1 MHNAPHAQL
10 GPGGDFEPW
19 ELDLVRRLIRDF
31 VTEWRPPCDVEF
43 DDLFQECLAHWWSQR
58 DRYDEARGA
67 SRKTFLRKV
76 VRGKLRDLARGWRAG
91 KRGFGHLPLS
101 LDAPASAHDRD
112 GRSLG
117 DILPSQERLEADL
130 ASLLDLR
137 QITSRL
143 SERQRDIIADATPGM
158 NKADLSR
165 QLGISRDTIYRELE
179 RIQQIFRDE
188 GLADH
193 LE

>member
-1 MHNAPHAQL
+1 MHNAPHAQP

-19 ELDLVRRLIRDF
+19 ELDLVRRLVQDF
-31 VTEWRPPCDVEF
+31 ITERRPPGDVEF
-43 DDLFQECLAHWWSQR
+43 DDLIQECLTHWWSQR

-76 VRGKLRDLARGWRAG
+76 VCGKLRDLARGWTTE
-91 KRGFGHLPLS
+91 KRGSGHLPLS
-101 LDAPASAHDRD
+101 LDAPASARD
-112 GRSLG
+112 HQGRTIG
-117 DILPSQERLEADL
+117 EMLPSQERLEADL

-143 SERQRDIIADATPGM
+143 SERQRDIIAGVTAGM
-158 NKADLSR
+158 NKTDLSR
-165 QLGISRDTIYRELE
+165 QLGISRDTLHEELR
-179 RIQQIFRDE
+179 RIQQVFRDE

-193 LE
+193 LQ